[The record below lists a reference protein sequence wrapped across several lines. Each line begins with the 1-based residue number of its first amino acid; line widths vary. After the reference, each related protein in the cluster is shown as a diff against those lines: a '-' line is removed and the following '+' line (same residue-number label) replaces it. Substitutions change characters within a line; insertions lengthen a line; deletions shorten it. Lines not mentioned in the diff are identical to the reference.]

1 VGTGHPKSDECG
13 LAGDRVTFTE
23 LEDEVNDA
31 VLTETTEDPVL
42 AFLIEVT
49 MASIETGRPLF
60 SNLFDEPIFYRRHFR
75 KWVEQSLREADQI
88 RKIQETTASLE

>member
-1 VGTGHPKSDECG
+1 MGTGDPKSDECG
-13 LAGDRVTFTE
+13 LAGDRVTLTE

-49 MASIETGRPLF
+49 MASIETSRPLF
-60 SNLFDEPIFYRRHFR
+60 SNLWDEPIFYRRHFR
-75 KWVEQSLREADQI
+75 KWVEQGLREAAKI
-88 RKIQETTASLE
+88 REIQETASLE